1 MWRIYDPEQLELWS
15 AIKITICAPILVRN
29 YEERV
34 KFQTMNAYLL
44 KVVTFRIGPLSST
57 SIVDFLLLSVAH

>member
-1 MWRIYDPEQLELWS
+1 MTPSSWNCCLQSRI
-15 AIKITICAPILVRN
+15 AICAPFLVRN
-29 YEERV
+29 YEETV